1 MPMDTLCFVQTLQM
15 SEYFHVHRVL
25 CVYCEATSIYI
36 YIVLFLYCE
45 ASDIYI
51 YVVLKLNTWQILP
64 IGPLRLANT
73 CSPIGPLRLA
83 NT

>member
-1 MPMDTLCFVQTLQM
+1 MQLVSIVYSSMPVDTLCFVQTLQM

-45 ASDIYI
+45 ANDIYI
-51 YVVLKLNTWQILP
+51 YMILSPNRYQLAP

-73 CSPIGPLRLA
+73 
-83 NT
+83 